1 MKRQKRIIAGIV
13 ILAVVAGTVMVAGK
27 IQRKPPKAKSTKT
40 DTLKIVILDS
50 GDYYYSDEGI
60 ENGIMLAQEAL
71 EKESGISIDLER
83 VDDGGDY
90 VNGISMAKAL
100 AEDESVDMVISFQN
114 FESIGAEAG
123 FFEQVQKPFIITM
136 GCYDEVAERGYEYLI
151 TDFLSGRT
159 IGSSIG
165 EFLKQEK
172 RENIALCHSDTTF
185 EKDELKGI
193 QSAIRDS
200 DNTNIYYTQTGPF
213 DEDGLAQLLARCEK
227 LSIDKDRI

>member
-13 ILAVVAGTVMVAGK
+13 ILAVVAGIVMVAGK
-27 IQRKPPKAKSTKT
+27 IQRKPRKAKSTKT

-100 AEDESVDMVISFQN
+100 AEDESVDLVISFQN

-185 EKDELKGI
+185 
-193 QSAIRDS
+193 
-200 DNTNIYYTQTGPF
+200 
-213 DEDGLAQLLARCEK
+213 
-227 LSIDKDRI
+227 